1 MVSPVPVSYNSV
13 DYVAKTMKSN
23 GFSLSENSKQQL
35 RNDIRNQIIEAIL
48 AGEDDVLDVAQ
59 EYIHVLG
66 EALMSLD
73 LHEMQKQHEVQE
85 ASRYN

>member
-1 MVSPVPVSYNSV
+1 MASPVPISYNSV

-23 GFSLSENSKQQL
+23 GFSLSKNSKQQL

-48 AGEDDVLDVAQ
+48 AGEDDALDVAQ
-59 EYIHVLG
+59 EYIHMLG

-85 ASRYN
+85 ADRYN

>member
-1 MVSPVPVSYNSV
+1 
-13 DYVAKTMKSN
+13 MKSN
-23 GFSLSENSKQQL
+23 GFSLGENSKQQL

-48 AGEDDVLDVAQ
+48 AGEDDALDVAQ

-73 LHEMQKQHEVQE
+73 LHEMQKQHEVQK

>member
-1 MVSPVPVSYNSV
+1 MVSPVPVSSKSV
-13 DYVAKTMKSN
+13 DHVAKTMKSN

-35 RNDIRNQIIEAIL
+35 RDDIRNQIIEAIL
-48 AGEDDVLDVAQ
+48 AGEDDALDVAQ
-59 EYIHVLG
+59 EYIHHLG

-73 LHEMQKQHEVQE
+73 LHEMQKQHKVQK